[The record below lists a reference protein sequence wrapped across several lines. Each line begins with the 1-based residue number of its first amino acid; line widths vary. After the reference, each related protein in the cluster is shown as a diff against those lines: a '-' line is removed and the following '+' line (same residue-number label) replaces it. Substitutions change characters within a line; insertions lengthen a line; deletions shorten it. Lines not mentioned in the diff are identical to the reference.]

1 MGNGSTT
8 TAPAARRL
16 GSAQRWFFTMHALQR
31 MDERGVLR
39 SEVLTALDEPEVE
52 YPAHGGRRM
61 AERGGLAVVRAD
73 DVVVTVLRRTTEI
86 HYWADSTAQPS
97 FFASRSGGL
106 SWPAPLPTPG
116 RRCDEQAA

>member
-1 MGNGSTT
+1 MILSYTSSVNLTHLTCLNSTEGADMGNGSTT
-8 TAPAARRL
+8 TAPAARRP

-52 YPAHGGRRM
+52 YPAHAGRRM

-73 DVVVTVLRRTTEI
+73 DVVVTV
-86 HYWADSTAQPS
+86 
-97 FFASRSGGL
+97 
-106 SWPAPLPTPG
+106 
-116 RRCDEQAA
+116 